1 MFYWRTTFSIDKTE
15 RARLDDLGVSTL
27 YVRYL
32 DVDGYRLESAFP
44 QQPIQT
50 GNELRIRGLSIVP
63 TVYIVPEV
71 LSRDNDSSH
80 LRSLAQKL
88 VRYMLEVDTA
98 IYVAAGIPPRSHF
111 DRVLLDYDW
120 TPNTR
125 KVFFRLLR
133 IVQELLPTTSV
144 ESTIRLWQ
152 YHNPSLAGVPPV
164 KRGILM
170 CYNMEPYSDPWT
182 TNAVASIER
191 FKQFVTPKAAESYPV
206 ALDIAYPIF
215 RQSVHL
221 TGGDDRWY
229 SSRIIHT
236 NLSVG
241 RHVFL
246 SDTMIDNE
254 HIDSLDV
261 IRVDGGTP
269 DVLNAMHE
277 HVARTIP
284 NDRIVGTTLFAFD
297 TVEIDRIGVGTL
309 HRILAEQ

>member
-32 DVDGYRLESAFP
+32 DVNGYHLESAFP

-63 TVYIVPEV
+63 TVFIVSDA
-71 LSRDNDSSH
+71 LRDGNDSTL
-80 LRSLAQKL
+80 LRSFAIRLI
-88 VRYMLEVDTA
+88 RYMMEIDSAVH
-98 IYVAAGIPPRSHF
+98 VAAGTPPRSHF

-125 KVFFRLLR
+125 KDYFRLLR

-170 CYNMEPYSDPWT
+170 CYNMESYSDPWA

-191 FKQFVTPKAAESYPV
+191 FKQFVTPKAAKSYPV

-221 TGGDDRWY
+221 SRNDAWY
-229 SSRIIHT
+229 SGGILYT
-236 NLSVG
+236 GLSVG
-241 RHVFL
+241 RHVIL
-246 SDTMIDNE
+246 SDTIINNR

-269 DVLNAMHE
+269 DVLNAMHD

-284 NDRIVGTTLFAFD
+284 NDRIVGITLFAFD

-309 HRILAEQ
+309 HRILSEQ